1 MDKAGRSINRVMD
14 DNTVHCIKGIQVMSH
29 SRCSE
34 CSNPIL
40 NCVLSTQDSGQG
52 EDRTQTSLGD

>member
-40 NCVLSTQDSGQG
+40 NCVQSTGRGPGRRQDTNFF
-52 EDRTQTSLGD
+52 R